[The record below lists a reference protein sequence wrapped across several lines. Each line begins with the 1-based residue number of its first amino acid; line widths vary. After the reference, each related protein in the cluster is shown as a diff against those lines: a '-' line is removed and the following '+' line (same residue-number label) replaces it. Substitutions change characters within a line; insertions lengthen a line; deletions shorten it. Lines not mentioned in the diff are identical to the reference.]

1 MRLYAP
7 FGTSHRF
14 GSFCYVHVLP
24 VTHEERFSLTR
35 RQFLHFFFNYLQ
47 DLCPFYL
54 IRTRLGRLGTLFS
67 LVGFQYIKVFVLFL
81 PWAKTG
87 EEANPG
93 VTDFFSAEIIKY
105 RRLQD
110 ALEQRGQFGR
120 RLVTVFFGQFDHC
133 ILNNVQG

>member
-35 RQFLHFFFNYLQ
+35 GQFLHFFFNNLQ

-67 LVGFQYIKVFVLFL
+67 LVGFQYIKVLMLFL
-81 PWAKTG
+81 ARAK
-87 EEANPG
+87 A
-93 VTDFFSAEIIKY
+93 
-105 RRLQD
+105 
-110 ALEQRGQFGR
+110 
-120 RLVTVFFGQFDHC
+120 
-133 ILNNVQG
+133 